1 MATSE
6 DERARRVVVD
16 NDGHDIVVV
25 TELPPRSAPVRAGS
39 APAGP
44 GPTDPAPAE
53 RGVARRGR
61 WLLPVAGAV
70 LLALSIALV
79 GWLAGRDDVVVAGPG
94 DAGPAA
100 PAAAG
105 APAPLAVSVRAPS
118 AAVAGQPATF
128 TVSYTDGAGK
138 FTGSTEE
145 WGDGVGA
152 GSVAQGSCEGLP
164 DGGAPGKGSYVV
176 THTWPKAGTYNVKIA
191 VSSMTC
197 KGGAPVD
204 EQAATTLTVRVAA
217 R

>member
-1 MATSE
+1 
-6 DERARRVVVD
+6 
-16 NDGHDIVVV
+16 
-25 TELPPRSAPVRAGS
+25 
-39 APAGP
+39 
-44 GPTDPAPAE
+44 
-53 RGVARRGR
+53 
-61 WLLPVAGAV
+61 V

-100 PAAAG
+100 PAAAA
-105 APAPLAVSVRAPS
+105 APVPLAVSVRAPS
-118 AAVAGQPATF
+118 AAVAGEPATF

-164 DGGAPGKGSYVV
+164 DGGGPGKGSYVV

-204 EQAATTLTVRVAA
+204 EQAATTLTVRVTA